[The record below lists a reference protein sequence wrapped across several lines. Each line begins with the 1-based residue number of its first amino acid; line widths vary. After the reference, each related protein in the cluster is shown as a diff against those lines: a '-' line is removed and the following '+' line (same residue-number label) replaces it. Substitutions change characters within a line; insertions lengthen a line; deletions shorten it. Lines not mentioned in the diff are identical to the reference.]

1 MIVAGVCIVVAAF
14 FLLRGDLN
22 TAFVIAVLGLLA
34 WFLNYRTQ
42 MKAVITAADIQESN
56 DIDEEEG
63 YEDSDDNDDNQR
75 N

>member
-14 FLLRGDLN
+14 FLLRGNLN

-42 MKAVITAADIQESN
+42 MKAVITAANIQEGS
-56 DIDEEEG
+56 DIETEES
-63 YEDSDDNDDNQR
+63 YEDSDDD
-75 N
+75 